1 MINFNLLIDGLAYS
15 LQSFGGVITYW
26 DRLIENLL
34 QIGVNP
40 TIILH
45 KPNNFQL
52 NLNLNRIKVIDSS
65 ADLKQFNLFHSTS
78 YTLPQSSGI
87 KQVVT
92 IHDTIDELFPDN
104 ITNFQGHKIHL
115 SKLQASIQ
123 ECINNA
129 SHIIAIS
136 NNTKNDIIR
145 FYDVTDKPITVIYH
159 GLSDLFHNSHLIGDR
174 TIQEHLNKYKIEK
187 PFILFVG
194 GRKKYKNFI
203 SLLKAYAYSGFY
215 KDLDFVVVGS
225 ETFFDSDEEEI
236 VSKFNLWNQVK
247 LTGYLQ
253 PQELISFYRATNAFI
268 FPSLYEGFGLPLIEA
283 MACKSPTACSDI
295 TIFREIG
302 GGIPIYFDPYDI
314 DDIITS
320 LKKLIEEDQ
329 SDRIMKGKQ
338 YSINFNWEKTV
349 KQLLSIYKSII

>member
-1 MINFNLLIDGLAYS
+1 MSNINLLIDGLAYS

-34 QIGVNP
+34 KIEVKP

-45 KPNNFQL
+45 HPTNFDWKL
-52 NLNLNRIKVIDSS
+52 HSDVKIIDSQ
-65 ADLKQFNLFHSTS
+65 ANIEEFNLFHSTS
-78 YTLPQSSGI
+78 YTLPQSSLI
-87 KQVVT
+87 KQIVT

-104 ITNFQGHKIHL
+104 VINFKGAKIKL
-115 SKLQASIQ
+115 SKLQTNIQ
-123 ECINNA
+123 ECVNNA

-159 GLSDLFHNSHLIGDR
+159 GLSDVFHNSHLIGDR
-174 TIQEHLNKYKIEK
+174 TIQEHLRKYQIKK

-194 GRKKYKNFI
+194 GRKNYKNFI
-203 SLLKAYAYSGFY
+203 SLLKAYAYSGIY
-215 KDLDFVVVGS
+215 QDLDFIVVGS
-225 ETFFDSDEEEI
+225 ETIFDDDEEQI
-236 VSKFNLWNQVK
+236 VEQFNLWNQVK
-247 LTGYLQ
+247 LTGYVT

-302 GGIPIYFDPYDI
+302 GGLPIYFDPYNI
-314 DDIITS
+314 DDMITA
-320 LKKLIEEDQ
+320 LKQLLEDDQ
-329 SDRIMKGKQ
+329 SDRIIAAKQ
-338 YSINFNWEKTV
+338 YSTNFSWQKTAL
-349 KQLLSIYKSII
+349 QLLSVYKSII